1 MNKNKKQTKEI
12 YKLTNYDVEKAMDA
26 KHFVLKNQKDF
37 EKIEKLFNLK
47 NFKSKIID
55 NFNIELKNNEFEEY
69 KNDFDWYSIFG
80 DGDILINSNIYCADL
95 YFEEV
100 EDYDL
105 NIKYK
110 KIEIYIKRIFLKYR
124 NKHKTQI
131 FSYIEK
137 LTFVI

>member
-1 MNKNKKQTKEI
+1 MIQDYENRYS
-12 YKLTNYDVEKAMDA
+12 YKLTNNDVERAMDA
-26 KHFVLKNQKDF
+26 KHFTLKTQEDF

-55 NFNIELKNNEFEEY
+55 DFNVELKNNELEEY
-69 KNDFDWYSIFG
+69 ENDFDWYSIFS
-80 DGDILINSNIYCADL
+80 DGDILINTNIYSADL

-100 EDYDL
+100 EDNDL

-110 KIEIYIKRIFLKYR
+110 KISIYIKRIFLENR
-124 NKHKTQI
+124 DENKTQI

-137 LTFVI
+137 LMFVI

>member
-37 EKIEKLFNLK
+37 DKIEKLFNLK

-80 DGDILINSNIYCADL
+80 DGDILINSNIYSADL
-95 YFEEV
+95 YIEDV
-100 EDYDL
+100 EFKDL
-105 NIKYK
+105 KYK
-110 KIEIYIKRIFLKYR
+110 KIEIYIKRIFLKNR
-124 NKHKTQI
+124 NKNKTQI

-137 LTFVI
+137 LLFVI

>member
-1 MNKNKKQTKEI
+1 MKENKKQTKEI

-26 KHFVLKNQKDF
+26 KHFVLKTQKDF

-55 NFNIELKNNEFEEY
+55 NFSVELKNNELEEY
-69 KNDFDWYSIFG
+69 KNNFDWYFIF
-80 DGDILINSNIYCADL
+80 DDDCILINSNIYSADL

-100 EDYDL
+100 EDNDL

-110 KIEIYIKRIFLKYR
+110 KISIYIKRIFLKNR
-124 NKHKTQI
+124 TKNKTQI

-137 LTFVI
+137 LTFII

>member
-1 MNKNKKQTKEI
+1 MKLYEV
-12 YKLTNYDVEKAMDA
+12 YKLTNDDVEKSMDA
-26 KHFVLKNQKDF
+26 KHFVLKKQEDF
-37 EKIEKLFNLK
+37 EKVEKLFNLK

-55 NFNIELKNNEFEEY
+55 NFNVELKNNEFEEY
-69 KNDFDWYSIFG
+69 KNNFDWYFIF
-80 DGDILINSNIYCADL
+80 DDDCILINSNIYSSDL

-100 EDYDL
+100 EDNDL

-110 KIEIYIKRIFLKYR
+110 KISIYIKRIFLE
-124 NKHKTQI
+124 NIDENKTQF